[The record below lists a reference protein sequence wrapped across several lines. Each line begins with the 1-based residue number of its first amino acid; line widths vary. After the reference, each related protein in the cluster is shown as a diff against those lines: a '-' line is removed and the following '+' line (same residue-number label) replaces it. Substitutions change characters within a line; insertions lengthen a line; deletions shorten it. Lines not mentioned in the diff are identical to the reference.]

1 MLLPRGS
8 LVVLRLPFLYYADG
22 SPPLATAATAA
33 EPDAAPASFLLPG
46 WLSVVGGEGP
56 AG

>member
-33 EPDAAPASFLLPG
+33 EADAAPASFLLPG